1 MINTQIPLTAGETID
16 LKSFVVT
23 DVKNNNQ
30 YEFQG
35 LKADVLSLPTVNAI
49 GTGSTAF
56 CIDTSEAYA
65 YEKTTKQWYQL

>member
-1 MINTQIPLTAGETID
+1 MTSKEIPLLAGETIN

-23 DVKNNNQ
+23 KAEGNL
-30 YEFQG
+30 YELQG
-35 LKADVLSLPTVNAI
+35 LKNDVASLPTVDAI

-56 CIDTSEAYA
+56 CIDTAEAYA

>member
-1 MINTQIPLTAGETID
+1 MTSKEIPLLAGETIN

-23 DVKNNNQ
+23 KAEGNL
-30 YEFQG
+30 YELQG
-35 LKADVLSLPTVNAI
+35 LKNDVASLPTVDAI